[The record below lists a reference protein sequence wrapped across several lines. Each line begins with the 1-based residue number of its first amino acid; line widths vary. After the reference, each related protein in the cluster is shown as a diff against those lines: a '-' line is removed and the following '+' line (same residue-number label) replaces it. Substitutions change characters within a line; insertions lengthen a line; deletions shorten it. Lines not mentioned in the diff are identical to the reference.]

1 VLLSYDGTMSN
12 VADHTLEWLKRIHA
26 DLADVKREQLSQGIR
41 IASVEQHLAA
51 NQVEIARLSG
61 DMAYVKQDIALIKR
75 RLDLVD
81 A

>member
-1 VLLSYDGTMSN
+1 MN
-12 VADHTLEWLKRIHA
+12 VAEHTLELLKRLQA
-26 DLADVKREQLSQGIR
+26 DFSDFRREQLSQGVR

-61 DMAYVKQDIALIKR
+61 DTAEVKQDIALIKR
-75 RLDLVD
+75 HLDLVD

>member
-1 VLLSYDGTMSN
+1 MN
-12 VADHTLEWLKRIHA
+12 VAEHTLELLKRMQA
-26 DLADVKREQLSQGIR
+26 DLADLKREQLSQGLR
-41 IASVEQHLAA
+41 LASMEQHLAA

-61 DMAYVKQDIALIKR
+61 DMAQIKSDIALIKR

>member
-1 VLLSYDGTMSN
+1 MDVSE
-12 VADHTLEWLKRIHA
+12 HTVELLKRIQA
-26 DLADVKREQLSQGIR
+26 DLADLKREQLSQGLRLSSI
-41 IASVEQHLAA
+41 EQHLAA

-61 DMAYVKQDIALIKR
+61 DMAQVKTDIALIKR

>member
-1 VLLSYDGTMSN
+1 MSN
-12 VADHTLEWLKRIHA
+12 VADHTLELIKRVYT
-26 DLADVKREQLSQGIR
+26 DVTDVKREQLSQGLRLATI
-41 IASVEQHLAA
+41 EQHLAA

-61 DMAYVKQDIALIKR
+61 DMAHVKGDIALIKR

>member
-1 VLLSYDGTMSN
+1 MATGDLTIELLKHIQ
-12 VADHTLEWLKRIHA
+12 V
-26 DLADVKREQLSQGIR
+26 DLADMKREQNSMGIR
-41 IASVEQHLAA
+41 LAAIEQHLAA

-61 DMAYVKQDIALIKR
+61 DVAQIKADISLIKR

>member
-1 VLLSYDGTMSN
+1 MTN
-12 VADHTLEWLKRIHA
+12 VADRTLEWLKRIHA
-26 DLADVKREQLSQGIR
+26 DLTDVKREQLSQRIR
-41 IASVEQHLAA
+41 IASIEQHLAA

-61 DMAYVKQDIALIKR
+61 DMARVKQDIALIKR

>member
-1 VLLSYDGTMSN
+1 MN
-12 VADHTLEWLKRIHA
+12 VAEHTLELLKRLQA
-26 DLADVKREQLSQGIR
+26 EFSDFRREQLSQGVR
-41 IASVEQHLAA
+41 IAAVEQHLAA

-61 DMAYVKQDIALIKR
+61 DMADVKQDIALIKR

>member
-1 VLLSYDGTMSN
+1 MIASMSN
-12 VADHTLEWLKRIHA
+12 VADPTLELIKRIYA
-26 DLADVKREQLSQGIR
+26 DLTDVKREQLSQGVR

-61 DMAYVKQDIALIKR
+61 DMAYVKQDIALIER
-75 RLDLVD
+75 RLDLAD

>member
-1 VLLSYDGTMSN
+1 MSN
-12 VADHTLEWLKRIHA
+12 VADHTLELIKRVYS
-26 DLADVKREQLSQGIR
+26 DLTEVKREQLSQGLR
-41 IASVEQHLAA
+41 LASIEQHLAA

-61 DMAYVKQDIALIKR
+61 DMAHAKQSIARIKR

>member
-1 VLLSYDGTMSN
+1 MSN
-12 VADHTLEWLKRIHA
+12 VADHTLELIKRIYA
-26 DLADVKREQLSQGIR
+26 DLTDVKREQLSQGVR
-41 IASVEQHLAA
+41 IATIEQHLAA

-61 DMAYVKQDIALIKR
+61 DMAYVKQDIALIRR

>member
-1 VLLSYDGTMSN
+1 MATGDL
-12 VADHTLEWLKRIHA
+12 TLELLKRIHA
-26 DLADVKREQLSQGIR
+26 DLADVKREQLSMGMRLAAI
-41 IASVEQHLAA
+41 EQHLAA

-61 DMAYVKQDIALIKR
+61 DMAQVKNDIGLIKR

>member
-1 VLLSYDGTMSN
+1 MRSMGN
-12 VADHTLEWLKRIHA
+12 VADHTLELIKRIYA
-26 DLADVKREQLSQGIR
+26 DLTDVKREQLSQGVRLATI
-41 IASVEQHLAA
+41 EQHLAA

-61 DMAYVKQDIALIKR
+61 DMAHVKQSIARIGR

>member
-1 VLLSYDGTMSN
+1 MATGDL
-12 VADHTLEWLKRIHA
+12 TLELLKRIHA
-26 DLADVKREQLSQGIR
+26 DLADVRREQLSMGMRLAAI
-41 IASVEQHLAA
+41 EQHLAA

-61 DMAYVKQDIALIKR
+61 DMAQVKNDIALIKR

>member
-1 VLLSYDGTMSN
+1 MDVSE
-12 VADHTLEWLKRIHA
+12 HTVQLLKRIQA
-26 DLADVKREQLSQGIR
+26 DLADLKREQLSQGLRLSSI
-41 IASVEQHLAA
+41 EQHLAA

-61 DMAYVKQDIALIKR
+61 DMAQVKTDIALIKR